1 MGETDRKRQE
11 DRIKTILFIDESESH
26 RFLLSEELAEVG
38 YKVVTAASPD
48 EALSRHGNTK
58 TDLLI
63 LELRQKTTPQEGL
76 ERLKKAYSNIPWV
89 EYSTFDQCP
98 DSFKKWIH
106 FYQSKSSEI
115 QALKNLIESL
125 STQSFRSRNKPSGSR
140 RQKRLSDRG
149 QVHPTH
155 ERDEGRNSDE

>member
-1 MGETDRKRQE
+1 MGKTDRKHQE
-11 DRIKTILFIDESESH
+11 DAIRTILFIDESESH

-38 YKVVTAASPD
+38 YKVVRAISPD
-48 EALSRHGNTK
+48 K
-58 TDLLI
+58 
-63 LELRQKTTPQEGL
+63 
-76 ERLKKAYSNIPWV
+76 
-89 EYSTFDQCP
+89 
-98 DSFKKWIH
+98 
-106 FYQSKSSEI
+106 
-115 QALKNLIESL
+115 ALKNLIESL